1 MPFSHEKLIVYQRSI
16 EFVAWLE
23 PLVEKRPAKIAAKDQ
38 LDRASTS
45 VPLNIAEG
53 NGKFSMKDR
62 ARYFQMAQGSAL
74 ECAAAL
80 DVLVAKRRMDSAEIT
95 PGKALLEEVV
105 NMLMRIL
112 DHLDSR
118 ADGCRV
124 AEEPAEFYVR
134 REED

>member
-23 PLVEKRPAKIAAKDQ
+23 PLLEKLPAKIAAKDQ

-53 NGKFSMKDR
+53 NGKFSMRDR
-62 ARYFQMAQGSAL
+62 ARYFQMAQGSGL

-80 DVLVAKRRMDSAEIT
+80 DVLVAKRRVEKSEIT
-95 PGKALLEEVV
+95 PGKGLLEEVV
-105 NMLMRIL
+105 NMLMRML
-112 DHLDSR
+112 DQLDSR
-118 ADGCRV
+118 ADGGRL
-124 AEEPAEFYVR
+124 AKEPAEFYVR